1 MNRSL
6 PPLVLLALLAACSR
20 ESDEAPP
27 AKPAEPA
34 PAGTGQS
41 GSPRPAADNH
51 LTVYSGGYDQVTAG
65 NPAEGYAL
73 VRSESR
79 YTLQAGANAITIG
92 RLPRG
97 IDVAAVGFQP
107 LTEGVAVGA
116 QRFMAPFDGF
126 EGVLNRALGR
136 RVAIEHTSG
145 GAKQTDNGTL
155 VAIGDSLTLAL
166 ADGRY
171 KVIREYDSL
180 SVLEA
185 DDLPGA
191 EPLLR
196 WEVQAREAGTAGFRL
211 TYPTTGLAWRAEYV
225 ARIAEGDGCQLV
237 LDASALVANR
247 SGVSFPHAQL
257 TLVAG
262 EPARVREESM
272 RERFTAA
279 PAPAADMGMPAPAP
293 PEPRRSGEYHAYD
306 LPGRAM
312 LANGGVERVPLLAQA
327 PAVAC
332 ERTYVTQP
340 GAGMWTPPQPLTDPG
355 IDSGTGPQPVKSAV
369 AVANAEQAG
378 LGRPLPAGRMRV
390 LVGDEFLGESQ
401 VPHTP
406 AGADLRME
414 VGTAF
419 DLTAERERTGF
430 NLDRGGRTMTES
442 FAIVLR
448 NARDA
453 DETITVVEPLP
464 RWTQWELLESSTP
477 GTRRDAQHAEFEVVV
492 PAGGELR
499 LSYTVRYRW
508 AEGMQP

>member
-6 PPLVLLALLAACSR
+6 PPLALLALLAACSR
-20 ESDEAPP
+20 GSDEAPP
-27 AKPAEPA
+27 ARPAEPA
-34 PAGTGQS
+34 PAENAQRGAS
-41 GSPRPAADNH
+41 RPAAETH
-51 LTVYSGGYDQVTAG
+51 LTVYSGGYEQVVAG
-65 NPAEGYAL
+65 HRDLGYAL

-79 YTLQAGANAITIG
+79 YALQAGANAITIG

-97 IDVAAVGFQP
+97 IDVAAVGFRP
-107 LTEGVAVGA
+107 LEQGVTVGA
-116 QRFMAPFDGF
+116 QRFIAPFDGAD
-126 EGVLNRALGR
+126 GVLARALGR

-191 EPLLR
+191 EPQLR
-196 WEVQAREAGTAGFRL
+196 WEVQAPRAGNAGFRL

-225 ARIAEGDGCQLV
+225 ARIAAGDDCRLV
-237 LDASALVANR
+237 LDAAALVANH
-247 SGVSFPHAQL
+247 SGVSYPNAQL

-262 EPARVREESM
+262 EPARVRGDDGM
-272 RERFTAA
+272 PKRAA
-279 PAPAADMGMPAPAP
+279 TPEADMAMPVPA

-312 LANGGVERVPLLAQA
+312 LANGAVERVPLLPQA

-332 ERTYVTQP
+332 ERTYLTRP
-340 GAGMWTPPQPLTDPG
+340 AAGVWTPPQPLTDPG
-355 IDSGTGPQPVKSAV
+355 LDSGTGPQPVRVAF
-369 AVANAEQAG
+369 AVANTEQAG

-390 LVGDEFLGESQ
+390 LQGEELLGESQ
-401 VPHTP
+401 LPHTP
-406 AGADLRME
+406 AGAELRME
-414 VGTAF
+414 IGTAF

-453 DETITVVEPLP
+453 DETVTVVEPLP
-464 RWTQWELLESSTP
+464 RWTEWELVESSAP
-477 GTRRDAQHAEFEVVV
+477 GTRRDARHAEFEVVV
-492 PAGGELR
+492 PAGGQAR
-499 LSYTVRYRW
+499 LTYTVRYRW
-508 AEGMQP
+508 AQGARP

>member
-20 ESDEAPP
+20 VSDEPAP
-27 AKPAEPA
+27 ARPAEPA
-34 PAGTGQS
+34 PAENAQRGGA
-41 GSPRPAADNH
+41 RPAVDTH
-51 LTVYSGGYDQVTAG
+51 LTVYSGGYGQVTAG
-65 NPAEGYAL
+65 RPDQGYAL

-79 YTLQAGANAITIG
+79 YALQAGANAVTIG
-92 RLPRG
+92 GLPRG

-107 LTEGVAVGA
+107 LEQGVTVGA
-116 QRFMAPFDGF
+116 QRFIMPFDDL
-126 EGVLNRALGR
+126 EGVLTRALGR

-180 SVLEA
+180 SVLDA
-185 DDLPGA
+185 GDLPGA
-191 EPLLR
+191 EPQLR
-196 WEVQAREAGTAGFRL
+196 WEVQSAQAGNAGFRL

-225 ARIAEGDGCQLV
+225 ARIADGDECRLV
-237 LDASALVANR
+237 LDASALVANH
-247 SGVSFPHAQL
+247 SGVSFPNARL

-262 EPARVREESM
+262 EPARMREQAM
-272 RERFTAA
+272 RERFAAA
-279 PAPAADMGMPAPAP
+279 PAEADMGMPAPA

-306 LPGRAM
+306 LPGRVM
-312 LANGGVERVPLLAQA
+312 LANGAVERVSLLAQA

-340 GAGMWTPPQPLTDPG
+340 ATGMWTPPQPLTDPG
-355 IDSGTGPQPVKSAV
+355 LDSGTGPQPVKSAV
-369 AVANAEQAG
+369 AVANTEQAG
-378 LGRPLPAGRMRV
+378 LGHPLPAGRMRV
-390 LVGDEFLGESQ
+390 LEGEELLGESQ

-430 NLDRGGRTMTES
+430 NLDRTGRTMTES

-464 RWTQWELLESSTP
+464 RWTEWELVESSAP
-477 GTRRDAQHAEFEVVV
+477 GKRRDAQHVEFEVVV
-492 PAGGELR
+492 PAGGEFR
-499 LSYTVRYRW
+499 LAYTVRYRW

>member
-34 PAGTGQS
+34 PAGNTQQ
-41 GSPRPAADNH
+41 GSARPATDTH
-51 LTVYSGGYDQVTAG
+51 LTVYSGGYDQVSAG
-65 NPAEGYAL
+65 SAGEGYAL

-79 YTLQAGANAITIG
+79 YTLQAGANAVTIG
-92 RLPRG
+92 RLPKG

-107 LTEGVAVGA
+107 LTPGVAIGT
-116 QRFMAPFDGF
+116 QRYIAPFDGF

-155 VAIGDSLTLAL
+155 VAVGDALTLAL

-191 EPLLR
+191 EPQLR
-196 WEVQAREAGTAGFRL
+196 WEVQAQQAGTAGFRL
-211 TYPTTGLAWRAEYV
+211 SYPTTGLAWRAEYV
-225 ARIAEGDGCQLV
+225 ARIAEGDGCRLV

-247 SGVSFPHAQL
+247 SGVSFPQAQL

-262 EPARVREESM
+262 EPARVREQPM
-272 RERFTAA
+272 RERAA
-279 PAPAADMGMPAPAP
+279 AAPQAADMAMPAPAA

-312 LANGGVERVPLLAQA
+312 LANGAVERVPLLPSA
-327 PAVAC
+327 PAVSC
-332 ERTYVTQP
+332 ERTYVTRP
-340 GAGMWTPPQPLTDPG
+340 TAGLWTPPQPLTDPG
-355 IDSGTGPQPVKSAV
+355 IDSGTGPQPVRAAV
-369 AVANAEQAG
+369 AVANTEEAG

-390 LVGDEFLGESQ
+390 HDGEEFLGESQ

-406 AGADLRME
+406 TGSDLHME

-419 DLTAERERTGF
+419 DLSAERERTGF
-430 NLDRGGRTMTES
+430 NLDRAGRTMTES
-442 FAIVLR
+442 FVVELR
-448 NARDA
+448 NAGAA
-453 DETITVVEPLP
+453 DVAITVVEPLP
-464 RWTQWELLESSTP
+464 RWTEWELVDSSLP
-477 GTRRDAQHAEFEVVV
+477 GQRRDAQHAEFVDVPV
-492 PAGGELR
+492 PAGESVR
-499 LSYTVRYRW
+499 LAYTVRYRW

>member
-20 ESDEAPP
+20 VSDEAPP

-34 PAGTGQS
+34 PAENTQR
-41 GSPRPAADNH
+41 GSARPATDTH
-51 LTVYSGGYDQVTAG
+51 LTVYSGGYDQVRAG
-65 NPAEGYAL
+65 SGDEGYAL

-79 YTLQAGANAITIG
+79 YTLQAGANAVTIG

-107 LTEGVAVGA
+107 LTEGVAIGT
-116 QRFMAPFDGF
+116 QRYVAPFDGF
-126 EGVLNRALGR
+126 EGVLTRALGR

-191 EPLLR
+191 EPQLR
-196 WEVQAREAGTAGFRL
+196 WEVQAQQAGTAGFRL

-225 ARIAEGDGCQLV
+225 ARIAAGDGCQLV

-247 SGVSFPHAQL
+247 SGVSFPQAQL

-262 EPARVREESM
+262 EPARVREQAM
-272 RERFTAA
+272 QERVAAA
-279 PAPAADMGMPAPAP
+279 PQAADMAMPAPA

-312 LANGGVERVPLLAQA
+312 LANGAVERVPLLPRA

-332 ERTYVTQP
+332 ERTYVTRP
-340 GAGMWTPPQPLTDPG
+340 ATGMWTPPQPLTDPG
-355 IDSGTGPQPVKSAV
+355 IGADTGPQPVRAAV
-369 AVANAEQAG
+369 AVANTAEDG

-390 LVGDEFLGESQ
+390 FQGEEFLGESQ

-430 NLDRGGRTMTES
+430 KLDRAGRTLTES

-448 NARDA
+448 NASEADA
-453 DETITVVEPLP
+453 TITVVEPLP
-464 RWTQWELLESSTP
+464 RWTEWELVESSLP
-477 GTRRDAQHAEFEVVV
+477 GQRRDAQHAEFEVPV
-492 PAGGELR
+492 PAGGSVR
-499 LSYTVRYRW
+499 LAYTVRYRW

>member
-20 ESDEAPP
+20 VSDEAPP

-34 PAGTGQS
+34 PAESAQR
-41 GSPRPAADNH
+41 GSARPATDTH
-51 LTVYSGGYDQVTAG
+51 LTVYSGGYDQVRAG
-65 NPAEGYAL
+65 SAGEGYAL

-79 YTLQAGANAITIG
+79 YTLQAGANAVTIG

-107 LTEGVAVGA
+107 LTKGVAIGT
-116 QRFMAPFDGF
+116 QRYVAPFDGF
-126 EGVLNRALGR
+126 EGVLTRALGR

-191 EPLLR
+191 EPQLR
-196 WEVQAREAGTAGFRL
+196 WEVQAQQAGTAGFRL
-211 TYPTTGLAWRAEYV
+211 SYPTTGLAWRAEYV

-247 SGVSFPHAQL
+247 SGVSFPQAQL

-262 EPARVREESM
+262 EPARVREQAM
-272 RERFTAA
+272 RER
-279 PAPAADMGMPAPAP
+279 APAAAQGDDMAMAAPT

-306 LPGRAM
+306 LPGRAL
-312 LANGGVERVPLLAQA
+312 LANGAVERVPLLPRA
-327 PAVAC
+327 PAVTC
-332 ERTYVTQP
+332 ERTYVTRP
-340 GAGMWTPPQPLTDPG
+340 ATGMWTPPQPLTDPG
-355 IDSGTGPQPVKSAV
+355 IGADTGPQPVRAAV
-369 AVANAEQAG
+369 AVANTAEAG

-390 LVGDEFLGESQ
+390 FQGEEFLGESQ

-406 AGADLRME
+406 VGADLRME

-419 DLTAERERTGF
+419 DLGAERERTGF
-430 NLDRGGRTMTES
+430 NLDRAGRTMTES

-448 NARDA
+448 NASEADA
-453 DETITVVEPLP
+453 TITVVEPLP
-464 RWTQWELLESSTP
+464 RWTEWELVESSLP
-477 GTRRDAQHAEFEVVV
+477 GQRRDAQHAEFDVPV
-492 PAGGELR
+492 PAGGSVR
-499 LSYTVRYRW
+499 LAYTVRYRW